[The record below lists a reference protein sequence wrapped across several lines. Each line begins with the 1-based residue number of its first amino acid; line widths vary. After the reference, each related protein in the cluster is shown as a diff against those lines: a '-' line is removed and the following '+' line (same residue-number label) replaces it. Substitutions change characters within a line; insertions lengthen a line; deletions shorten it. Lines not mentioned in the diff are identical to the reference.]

1 MLSAMHSYAAFL
13 GNNPMISA
21 AELSALLPDLTPQ
34 RVYANQILTF
44 QTKHELDQDF
54 LNTLGGTM
62 MIAKS
67 VLKDEFKGKI
77 QDIPTILAA
86 ELASAKGKVTFS
98 LRFVGVPPAE
108 ARHFFTDTKQFLKSK
123 STPSR
128 YVGNEMKPPMAIQL
142 HDEGLLDPKK
152 GCELTILKDKET
164 TWIGRT
170 VAAQNIKAYTAR
182 DMNKPVRDM
191 TVGILPPKLAQM
203 LLSFGYF
210 LVQRKHF
217 KMPSELTV
225 FDPFCGTGVI
235 PIEAM
240 LRKWHV
246 LASDKEAKAVSGT
259 EKNAEWVRK
268 TYKVP
273 KKDVDV
279 TVWKQDATKPFELK
293 EPPHMIVT
301 EGSLGPNMRSRPM
314 LKDIERHEKNAE
326 ALTEKFIE
334 NCAKTLPGVPVVMTW
349 PVWYSSKRPVMLGKA
364 LKICEK
370 LGYKA
375 VLPPHAT
382 GGSRNTL
389 LYRRPDQ
396 FVGREIVLLEP
407 TKSA

>member
-1 MLSAMHSYAAFL
+1 MHSYAAIL

-54 LNTLGGTM
+54 LNKLGGTL

-67 VLKDEFKGKI
+67 VMKGEAKPKL

-86 ELASAKGKVTFS
+86 ELASVKGKATFS
-98 LRFVGVPPAE
+98 LRFVGVAPGE
-108 ARHFFTDTKQFLKSK
+108 AKHYFSDCKQFLKSK

-152 GCELTILKDKET
+152 GCELTVLKDKET
-164 TWIGRT
+164 LWIGRT
-170 VAAQNIKAYTAR
+170 VAAQNIKAYTMR

-191 TVGILPPKLAQM
+191 TVGILPPKLAQV
-203 LLSFGYF
+203 LLNFGYF
-210 LVQRKHF
+210 LVSRKHF

-246 LASDKEAKAVSGT
+246 VASDKELKAVNGT
-259 EKNAEWVRK
+259 NKNIEWVRK
-268 TYKVP
+268 TYKIN
-273 KKDVDV
+273 KKDVDADAF
-279 TVWKQDATKPFELK
+279 KHDATKPFELK
-293 EPPHMIVT
+293 ELPHMVVT
-301 EGSLGPNMRSRPM
+301 EGSLGPNMKSRPM
-314 LKDIERHEKNAE
+314 LKDIERHAKNAE
-326 ALTEKFIE
+326 ALTEKFLE
-334 NCAKTLPGVPVVMTW
+334 NCAATLPGVPVVMTW
-349 PVWYSSKRPVMLGKA
+349 PVWYSQKRPVTLAKSIKTA
-364 LKICEK
+364 EK
-370 LGYKA
+370 LGYKL
-375 VLPPHAT
+375 VLPPHT
-382 GGSRNTL
+382 IGGSRATL
-389 LYRRPDQ
+389 LYRRTDQ

-407 TKSA
+407 VKQA